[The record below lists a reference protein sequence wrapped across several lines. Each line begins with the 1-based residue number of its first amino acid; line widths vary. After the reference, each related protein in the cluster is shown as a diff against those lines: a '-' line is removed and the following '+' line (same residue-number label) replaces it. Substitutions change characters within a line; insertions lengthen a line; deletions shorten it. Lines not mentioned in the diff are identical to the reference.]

1 MIFDESI
8 PARRSLGSLRKSD
21 KTKRRSPDVTGTL
34 KLQRH
39 TMEAIAKQ
47 FKESDAADEIAC
59 CIAGWRNED
68 QNGPYLSVELS
79 PRYVSRR
86 HEPTNS
92 NLADFI

>member
-1 MIFDESI
+1 
-8 PARRSLGSLRKSD
+8 
-21 KTKRRSPDVTGTL
+21 VTGTL

-68 QNGPYLSVELS
+68 QNGPYLSVESLRAKVS
-79 PRYVSRR
+79 VAGKRNFEGGDKEAETASKVRERRYR
-86 HEPTNS
+86 
-92 NLADFI
+92 DKI